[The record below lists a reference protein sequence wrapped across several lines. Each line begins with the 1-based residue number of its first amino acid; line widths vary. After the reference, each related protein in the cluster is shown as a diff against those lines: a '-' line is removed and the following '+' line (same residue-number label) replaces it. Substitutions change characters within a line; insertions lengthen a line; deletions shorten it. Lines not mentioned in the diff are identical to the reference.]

1 MRPTLGGTR
10 LRRGGA
16 IHPTALAIPIVWLF
30 GRFNAGRSEYLLGLL
45 KVAAEREIPG
55 G

>member
-1 MRPTLGGTR
+1 MPVSTIPAAGPSRCHLTR
-10 LRRGGA
+10 V
-16 IHPTALAIPIVWLF
+16 AIPIVRLF
-30 GRFNAGRSEYLLGLL
+30 GRFNAGWSEYLLGLL